1 MNIDL
6 TQSMKDSML
15 NALNDIGN
23 SFPLDDEEINA
34 IIKDTLNY
42 LDEGGNQ

>member
-42 LDEGGNQ
+42 LDEGSK